1 VGRLLIDSLD
11 LPQARPQRR
20 FESQQELRQVG
31 DMATRAGQEKVLAS
45 NVFVD
50 YIEASPSG

>member
-11 LPQARPQRR
+11 LPQARSQRR
-20 FESQQELRQVG
+20 LETRQELRQAG
-31 DMATRAGQEKVLAS
+31 DMATRASQEKVLAS